1 MEQSTLIIIQCA
13 VFAVLLLAMFYYFNR
28 KMMYQL
34 SAIESLQNQILM
46 QQKTIEVHERLFRQI
61 LGSSSS
67 SFFPEQHAAYTSSPP
82 MAPPPP
88 RHQACPITP
97 PAQTSSQAPPSTPQN
112 PLFQMAPMMSGLL
125 GVLGSMGNVAGGF
138 DEPEDSAPPSPIDTS
153 DIDEELKKELDEL
166 NHSASV
172 VKEIKEGR
180 IDTSENVSTQAIS
193 NKPIAVEE
201 VSDA

>member
-46 QQKTIEVHERLFRQI
+46 QQKSIETHERLFRQI

-67 SFFPEQHAAYTSSPP
+67 FFPEHHAAYPSSPP
-82 MAPPPP
+82 MAPPP

-97 PAQTSSQAPPSTPQN
+97 PAQVSPQAPPSTPQN

-138 DEPEDSAPPSPIDTS
+138 DEPEDSPPVSPIDTS
-153 DIDEELKKELDEL
+153 EIDEELKKELEEL
-166 NHSASV
+166 NNSASA

-180 IDTSENVSTQAIS
+180 IDTSENVSAHPIS

-201 VSDA
+201 VGDV

>member
-1 MEQSTLIIIQCA
+1 MEQSTLFIIQCA
-13 VFAVLLLAMFYYFNR
+13 VFVVLLLALVYYFNR

-46 QQKTIEVHERLFRQI
+46 QQKSIETHERLFRQI

-67 SFFPEQHAAYTSSPP
+67 FFPEHNAAYPSSPT
-82 MAPPPP
+82 MAPPP

-97 PAQTSSQAPPSTPQN
+97 PVQASPQAPPTTPQN

-138 DEPEDSAPPSPIDTS
+138 DEPEDSPLSSPPIDTAE
-153 DIDEELKKELDEL
+153 IDEELKKELEEL
-166 NHSASV
+166 NHSASI

-180 IDTSENVSTQAIS
+180 IDTSENISAQPIS

-201 VSDA
+201 VSNA

>member
-1 MEQSTLIIIQCA
+1 MEQSTLFIIQCA
-13 VFAVLLLAMFYYFNR
+13 VFVVLLLALVYYFNR

-46 QQKTIEVHERLFRQI
+46 QQKSIETHERLFRQI

-67 SFFPEQHAAYTSSPP
+67 FFPEHHASPP
-82 MAPPPP
+82 MAPPP

-97 PAQTSSQAPPSTPQN
+97 PAQVSPQAPPSTPQN

-138 DEPEDSAPPSPIDTS
+138 DEPEDSLPASPIDTS
-153 DIDEELKKELDEL
+153 EIDEELKKELEEL

-180 IDTSENVSTQAIS
+180 IDISENVPTQAIS

-201 VSDA
+201 VSNA